1 MPELR
6 MTSFIELLVVLLRS
20 FGLNLIPF
28 ASPSNLFIASNSALI
43 FGVGDSA
50 TLVVWVFSLR

>member
-6 MTSFIELLVVLLRS
+6 MASFIELLVVLLSS

-28 ASPSNLFIASNSALI
+28 ASPSNLFIVQTPL
-43 FGVGDSA
+43 
-50 TLVVWVFSLR
+50 